1 MRDQINVYFR
11 DFRKNPLTFSKVV
24 YTFPNADA
32 ELRLRCF
39 QKMEEKY
46 GKNPPKQISDRLEQE
61 LRTSRMMPRRIYFS
75 LDCACSKEE
84 MSNSTHLGGSRRPN
98 TSQTCSTRYAG
109 MRRSR
114 MQRRISGRPPKRC
127 GRSAPQETGMIH
139 AP

>member
-61 LRTSRMMPRRIYFS
+61 LRTSRVMPRRIYFS

-84 MSNSTHLGGSRRPN
+84 MSNSTLLFDN
-98 TSQTCSTRYAG
+98 
-109 MRRSR
+109 
-114 MQRRISGRPPKRC
+114 RIFLNLSKVSFSFPAEDLKSKISC
-127 GRSAPQETGMIH
+127 GDLFCI
-139 AP
+139 